1 MFQSW
6 KSKCYWSA
14 HKELQSRWMI
24 LQNEDA
30 QLTTF
35 TKWWTPPQAFRGCS
49 FHIKPWYFHILP
61 IDLWT
66 RVVASVPACFRHFC
80 WHQIRPKLD
89 YVGSM
94 LRLISWSIIN
104 TYFSQW
110 ALKYGIKHLWKQ
122 YIQACRHNKT
132 ELHDEVH
139 KLLHATQI
147 TETCIQLFIWYHRP
161 SCIVGNL
168 GNRIW
173 KGRRISEIKK
183 WYLEC
188 SCIDFDHLSVSAMH
202 TAYNTHNATCDTE
215 CNLSDDMQLHL
226 EPQKAFFHT
235 CSRTPQKPVNTL

>member
-1 MFQSW
+1 MRTQDGLHAAEWQLWFGCKPPFKNRSWALFQSW

-35 TKWWTPPQAFRGCS
+35 TKWWTPPRAFRGCS

-89 YVGSM
+89 YVGSV

-147 TETCIQLFIWYHRP
+147 TETCIQLFI
-161 SCIVGNL
+161 
-168 GNRIW
+168 
-173 KGRRISEIKK
+173 
-183 WYLEC
+183 
-188 SCIDFDHLSVSAMH
+188 
-202 TAYNTHNATCDTE
+202 
-215 CNLSDDMQLHL
+215 
-226 EPQKAFFHT
+226 
-235 CSRTPQKPVNTL
+235 